1 MLACRRRNRSR
12 SSERPLKPSGT
23 FDRKVYSKTLANT
36 PSVTRTEQ
44 SGAWLRDAIK
54 NIGVHFTAHTM
65 EMRCYDKWEYSSTI
79 LLWTILAGNT
89 VQLSYYGPFWPG
101 IQFNYPIMDHSGRE
115 YSLIILSNSSYLFRF
130 WIILLRTIVAGNT
143 IPIWTLMWK
152 LNWDYILGQKVNP
165 LRNAPT
171 FSRTN
176 LRRTRLG
183 WVSCGLF
190 PI

>member
-89 VQLSYYGPFWPG
+89 VQLSYYGPFQTRPSH
-101 IQFNYPIMDHSGRE
+101 PE
-115 YSLIILSNSSYLFRF
+115 
-130 WIILLRTIVAGNT
+130 RTH
-143 IPIWTLMWK
+143 
-152 LNWDYILGQKVNP
+152 
-165 LRNAPT
+165 
-171 FSRTN
+171 SRTN
-176 LRRTRLG
+176 ECKAAQSPIGGAGDERLLSAHAAAANDAIAAK
-183 WVSCGLF
+183 WESLCNSSSVCACAILPACQHYSNLARKSHLYTYSRHDD
-190 PI
+190 